1 MKKTISLIALFCLL
15 FSMGC
20 RQPQQKEGTGMVI
33 GKGQM
38 PHIATGE
45 DNSLHV
51 VYGSGDSILYSS
63 SGDGGKTFSVPS
75 LVAVLPALAASHM
88 RGPQVAVT
96 GKGLLVLAVTKPGDI
111 YAYTKGSSG
120 KWMANGKIND
130 IDTVAKEG
138 LMAVSSY
145 HNLVFA
151 AWLDLRDKHNKL
163 VGAKSIDGG
172 KTWSKNNIIYASPDT
187 TVCECCKPSVVVKG
201 ENVYLMFRN
210 WLKGN
215 RDMYLVHSANGG
227 DSFDAAQKLGEGSWA
242 LDGCPMDGGGLQINS
257 KGIPETVWR
266 RRQTIYACIPGQPET
281 AIGEGKGCTLTIVD
295 DKNVYA
301 WTNDG
306 NIMIQKTG
314 GSAINLAKGQLPLLG
329 SNGNGQVICVWEND
343 KQIYA
348 AAVSL

>member
-1 MKKTISLIALFCLL
+1 
-15 FSMGC
+15 MGC
-20 RQPQQKEGTGMVI
+20 LQPQQKEGTDMVI

-38 PHIATGE
+38 PNIAMGE

-88 RGPQVAVT
+88 RGPQMAVT

-111 YAYTKGSSG
+111 YAYTKVNNG
-120 KWMANGKIND
+120 KWIANGKIND

-138 LMAVSSY
+138 LMAVSSD

-163 VGAKSIDGG
+163 VGAKSTDGG

-215 RDMYLVHSANGG
+215 RDMYL
-227 DSFDAAQKLGEGSWA
+227 GS
-242 LDGCPMDGGGLQINS
+242 LCQRG
-257 KGIPETVWR
+257 R
-266 RRQTIYACIPGQPET
+266 
-281 AIGEGKGCTLTIVD
+281 
-295 DKNVYA
+295 
-301 WTNDG
+301 
-306 NIMIQKTG
+306 
-314 GSAINLAKGQLPLLG
+314 
-329 SNGNGQVICVWEND
+329 
-343 KQIYA
+343 
-348 AAVSL
+348 